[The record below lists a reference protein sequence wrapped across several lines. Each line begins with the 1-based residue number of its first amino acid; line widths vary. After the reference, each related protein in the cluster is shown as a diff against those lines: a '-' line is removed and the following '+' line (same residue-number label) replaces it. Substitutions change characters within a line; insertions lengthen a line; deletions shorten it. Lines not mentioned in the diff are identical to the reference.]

1 MSTTVLIR
9 PMVTEKSQGLSQ
21 KLNTYCFEVNK
32 KSNKLEIRKAVE
44 KMYGVNVESV
54 STAVIPGKIRSRFTK
69 TGSSKGQ
76 TSSYKKAYVTLTKG
90 DSIDFYA
97 QV

>member
-1 MSTTVLIR
+1 MSTAILIR

-32 KSNKLEIRKAVE
+32 RANKLEIRKAVE
-44 KMYGVNVESV
+44 KLYGVNVKSI
-54 STAVIPGKIRSRFTK
+54 STAVIPGKARSRYTK
-69 TGSSKGQ
+69 TGQSRGQ
-76 TSSYKKAYVTLTKG
+76 TSAYKKAYVTLTKG

>member
-1 MSTTVLIR
+1 MATAILIR

-32 KSNKLEIRKAVE
+32 KANKLEIKKAVE
-44 KMYGVNVESV
+44 KLYGVNVKSI
-54 STAVIPGKIRSRFTK
+54 STAVIPGKARSRYTK
-69 TGSSKGQ
+69 TGASSGQ
-76 TSSYKKAYVTLTKG
+76 TNSYKKAFVTLAKG

>member
-21 KLNTYCFEVNK
+21 KLNTFCFEVNRK
-32 KSNKLEIRKAVE
+32 ANKLEIKKAVE
-44 KMYGVNVESV
+44 KLYGVNVESV
-54 STAVIPGKIRSRFTK
+54 STAMLPGKARSRYTK
-69 TGSSKGQ
+69 TGSSRGQ
-76 TSSYKKAYVTLTKG
+76 TSSYKKAYVKLAKG